1 MRNAEF
7 DRKAVLCAAM
17 SVFTAKG
24 YAKTSMQD
32 LTKATGLHPGS
43 IYCAF
48 ENKKGLLLAA
58 IGQYQDER
66 NQQFIDIFNNN
77 HSSLANLSDYLNE
90 ILNECLSDDMTKA
103 CLLTKTLNEVGTQD
117 DDIKTL
123 INKNLTAWQAAL
135 ISVFDSAKQS
145 NEINSQATSQ
155 ELAQYLMM
163 GIYGLRT
170 FAHTQQ
176 DPEQLARLAKKL
188 LADVSR

>member
-48 ENKKGLLLAA
+48 ENKKGLLIAA

-66 NQQFIDIFNNN
+66 HQQFVRLFDNDAPCLN
-77 HSSLANLSDYLNE
+77 NLSNYLTE
-90 ILNECLSDDMTKA
+90 IVDECLSQDMSKA
-103 CLLTKTLNEVGTQD
+103 CLLTKTLNEVGSQD
-117 DDIKTL
+117 EEIKTL
-123 INKNLTAWQAAL
+123 ITANLTAWQAAL
-135 ISVFDSAKQS
+135 TAVFSLAQKN
-145 NEINSQATSQ
+145 NEIDSQANSQ

-170 FAHTQQ
+170 FAHTHKDGQ
-176 DPEQLARLAKKL
+176 QLAQLAKKL

>member
-17 SVFTAKG
+17 GVFTAKG

-43 IYCAF
+43 LYCAF
-48 ENKKGLLLAA
+48 ENKKGLLIAA

-66 NQQFIDIFNNN
+66 HQQFVRLFNNDAP
-77 HSSLANLSDYLNE
+77 SLRNLRDYLAE
-90 ILNECLSDDMTKA
+90 IVHECLSQDMTKA
-103 CLLTKTLNEVGTQD
+103 CLLTKTLNEVGSQD

-123 INKNLTAWQAAL
+123 ITENLTGWQAAL
-135 ISVFDSAKQS
+135 TSVFNQAKEN
-145 NEINSQATSQ
+145 NEIDSQANSQ

-170 FAHTQQ
+170 FAYTHKDGQQ
-176 DPEQLARLAKKL
+176 LTQLANRL